1 MGPTASGKT
10 ALAVAWA
17 ERLRASIISVDS
29 ALVYRGM
36 DVGSAKP
43 DARTLARAPHR
54 LIDIR
59 EPHETYSAA
68 EFARDALREM
78 QVVHEQGGLPLLVG
92 GTGLYFRAL
101 LDGLSPL
108 PEADPAV
115 RAAIEAQARI
125 DSWPALHRELASVDP
140 TAAARIHTSD
150 IQRIQRALE
159 VWRISGRSM
168 TEWQA
173 AHARSTFPFRMLKLV
188 VAPEDRMLLHDRIAQ
203 RFDVM
208 LEAGL
213 IDEVTRLR
221 SDRRLNPDLPSMRA
235 VGYRQAWHYLD
246 GVGDLAAL
254 RARGIAATRQLAKR
268 QLTWLRS
275 ELDARWFDPQRQQRE
290 IERAVALFLGL
301 PA

>member
-275 ELDARWFDPQRQQRE
+275 ELDARWFDPQRQQQE